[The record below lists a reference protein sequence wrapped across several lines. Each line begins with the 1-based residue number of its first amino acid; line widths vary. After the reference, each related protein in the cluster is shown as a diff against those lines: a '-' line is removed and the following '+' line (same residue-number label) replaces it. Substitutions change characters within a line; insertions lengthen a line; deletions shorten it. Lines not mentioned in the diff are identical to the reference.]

1 MLEPIA
7 GDELQVAF
15 MNGVVLALWATLP
28 GWFLFYA
35 LESWAA
41 RSIRAEFSLRKSEA
55 AELNRAV
62 SLYDKAC
69 SRLQEIHRERGVFEG
84 VWRGLFARGADDDDC
99 HAAEREDLEAHAAY
113 LRAAIITLKRRP
125 LRRLRSWVHIRSS
138 QFAFG
143 RALAAHVVG
152 LALLVVAFNSTE
164 LSASAN
170 EFTVVVRKA
179 LVWYPFDERLFHANA
194 VAAALATLTAPIC
207 YVMRRVGLRREYGLE
222 FCLLKE
228 LASGEPGQPID
239 QMQTDQPESDQ
250 PQTGQGETDQ
260 GDEAEQS
267 EQDTSQ
273 QSDANEADAENDWAA
288 VLGLTLPTTIDEART
303 AYKVLI
309 RQNHPDRVQRMSAA
323 IIRVAEAETKKINA
337 AYQQA
342 VISLPR
348 MSRARAAAN

>member
-28 GWFLFYA
+28 GWLLFYA

-62 SLYDKAC
+62 ALYDQAC
-69 SRLQEIHRERGVFEG
+69 SRLQEIRRERGVFEG
-84 VWRGLFARGADDDDC
+84 LWRGLFAHGADDDDC
-99 HAAEREDLEAHAAY
+99 HAAEREDLEAHAAH
-113 LRAAIITLKRRP
+113 LRAAIITLRRRP

-179 LVWYPFDERLFHANA
+179 LVWYPFDDRLFHANA

-239 QMQTDQPESDQ
+239 KMQTDQPESDQ
-250 PQTGQGETDQ
+250 AQTDQ
-260 GDEAEQS
+260 GDHAGQS

-273 QSDANEADAENDWAA
+273 QSDANEASAEKEWAA
-288 VLGLTLPTTIDEART
+288 VLGLTLPTTIDEARA

-348 MSRARAAAN
+348 MSRAAAN